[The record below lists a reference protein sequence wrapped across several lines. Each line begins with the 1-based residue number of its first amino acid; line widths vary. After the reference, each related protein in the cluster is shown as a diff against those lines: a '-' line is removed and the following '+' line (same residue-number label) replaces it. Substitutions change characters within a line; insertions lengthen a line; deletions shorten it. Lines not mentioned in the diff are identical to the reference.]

1 MPFEQISQTTIAFG
15 LLILALVVL
24 LVWMI
29 RLELRLRQF
38 MLGQNGASLES
49 SINSLINQ
57 VRETDRIN
65 EEIKK
70 HLISVEERL
79 QRSIQHIKTIRFNPF
94 REQGQGS
101 NQSSVTSFLDEH
113 GDGAVLSTLY
123 TRDKVSVYAKPIKN
137 RASSYEL
144 TEEEKET
151 LRK

>member
-1 MPFEQISQTTIAFG
+1 MPLDQTTIAFG

-24 LVWMI
+24 LVWII
-29 RLELRLRQF
+29 RLELRLRRF
-38 MLGQNGASLES
+38 MLGQKGISLEGA
-49 SINSLINQ
+49 LIRLIGQ
-57 VRETDRIN
+57 VKDTDRIN

-70 HLISVEERL
+70 HLLSVEERL

-94 REQGQGS
+94 RDQGQGS
-101 NQSSVTSFLDEH
+101 NQSSVTAFLDEH
-113 GDGAVLSTLY
+113 GDGALISTLY

-137 RASSYEL
+137 RESSYEL